1 MPYRS
6 RGVTVISDP
15 KKKKKKCPPDASP
28 TNNFSNFFLKKIVY

>member
-6 RGVTVISDP
+6 RGVTVISDT
-15 KKKKKKCPPDASP
+15 KKKKKCPPDASP